1 MLFTELRFLVFFA
14 LVFALYWALRGNT
27 VRKLFLLAASYLF
40 YAGWDWRFLGLILA
54 STLIDYSAGL
64 ALGRAALSAA
74 KRRAWLIASL
84 IANLGILGL
93 FKYYD
98 FFVSS
103 AVELTAWLGLPLS
116 ARTLSLTLPVGISFY
131 TFQTLSYTLDV
142 YRNKLAPVSS
152 FLDFALFVAFFPQL
166 VAGPIVRASTFL
178 PQLGESRLFRDVLV
192 RQQLTLF
199 LVGYFKKACVADNLA
214 VAVDPVFAAPAG
226 WSASALWI
234 AMLLYGI
241 QIYCDFSGYSD
252 MAIAVA
258 GLLGYQLPLNFNF
271 PYLATTVTEFWRRW
285 HISLSTWFRD
295 YLYLPL
301 GGNRGSAA
309 RTYLNLATVFVLC
322 GLWHGA
328 SWNFVVWGVIHGA
341 LLVGE
346 RVTGWRNR
354 VGLELPGWALTQLCA
369 MLAWIP
375 FRTADLATAGAYWA
389 GLVGSARAPVDHF
402 PEELGWLLLALLG
415 LHLATRFGKLTDRFA
430 ALSPALFAPAF
441 GVVVALVLPFA
452 AADYQPFIY
461 FQF

>member
-1 MLFTELRFLVFFA
+1 
-14 LVFALYWALRGNT
+14 
-27 VRKLFLLAASYLF
+27 
-40 YAGWDWRFLGLILA
+40 
-54 STLIDYSAGL
+54 
-64 ALGRAALSAA
+64 
-74 KRRAWLIASL
+74 
-84 IANLGILGL
+84 
-93 FKYYD
+93 
-98 FFVSS
+98 
-103 AVELTAWLGLPLS
+103 
-116 ARTLSLTLPVGISFY
+116 
-131 TFQTLSYTLDV
+131 
-142 YRNKLAPVSS
+142 
-152 FLDFALFVAFFPQL
+152 
-166 VAGPIVRASTFL
+166 
-178 PQLGESRLFRDVLV
+178 
-192 RQQLTLF
+192 
-199 LVGYFKKACVADNLA
+199 
-214 VAVDPVFAAPAG
+214 
-226 WSASALWI
+226 
-234 AMLLYGI
+234 MLLYGI

-258 GLLGYQLPLNFNF
+258 GLLGYQLPLNFYF

>member
-258 GLLGYQLPLNFNF
+258 GLLGYQLPLNFYF

>member
-14 LVFALYWALRGNT
+14 VVFVVHWALRGNT
-27 VRKLFLLAASYLF
+27 ARKIFLLVVSYAF
-40 YAGWDWRFLGLILA
+40 YAGWDWRFLGLIVA
-54 STLIDYSAGL
+54 STLVDYIAGR
-64 ALGRAALSAA
+64 ALGREGLTAGQ
-74 KRRAWLIASL
+74 RRGWMIASL
-84 IANLGILGL
+84 IVNLGILGL

-98 FFVSS
+98 FFVTS
-103 AVELTAWLGLPLS
+103 AVELSAWLGLPLS

-142 YRNKLAPVSS
+142 YRERLAPVTSL
-152 FLDFALFVAFFPQL
+152 LDFSLFVAFFPQL

-178 PQLGESRLFRDVLV
+178 PQLDTGRSFAKVLV

-199 LVGYFKKACVADNLA
+199 LIGYVKKACVADNLA
-214 VAVDPVFAAPAG
+214 AAIDPVFADPAG
-226 WSASALWI
+226 YSTAALWV
-234 AMLLYGI
+234 ALFLYGV

-258 GLLGYQLPLNFNF
+258 GLLGYELALNFYF

-309 RTYLNLATVFVLC
+309 RTYFNLATVFVLC

-328 SWNFVVWGVIHGA
+328 SWNFVVWGVVHGA
-341 LLVGE
+341 LLIAE
-346 RVTGWRNR
+346 RITGWRNR
-354 VGLELPGWALTQLCA
+354 VGLALPGWAVTQLCV

-375 FRTADLATAGAYWA
+375 FRTANLASAGSFLGGMFGATHRHTQ
-389 GLVGSARAPVDHF
+389 GLS
-402 PEELGWLLLALLG
+402 PELAWLLLALLA
-415 LHLATRFGKLTDRFA
+415 LHAATYFWKLPDRLATLP
-430 ALSPALFAPAF
+430 PALFAPAF
-441 GVVVALVLPFA
+441 GLLAALVLPFA
-452 AADYQPFIY
+452 AANYQPFIY